1 MKTCLDKNMVKIAA
15 GPIRSDAFTFSGK
28 VNHEGDYRYEDA
40 LKVNRGEATYSELG
54 FINKYHVSSVI
65 SCYKLGE
72 YIDERCTVL
81 AIGDVGFAAMPH
93 ELFSETGIQIR
104 KDSPF
109 LTTFIV
115 AYSNDHNG
123 YLPVSSAYEYDC
135 YEEACTSFAKGA
147 AEELAAAFKNHWK
160 YIYP

>member
-1 MKTCLDKNMVKIAA
+1 
-15 GPIRSDAFTFSGK
+15 
-28 VNHEGDYRYEDA
+28 
-40 LKVNRGEATYSELG
+40 
-54 FINKYHVSSVI
+54 
-65 SCYKLGE
+65 
-72 YIDERCTVL
+72 VL
-81 AIGDVGFAAMPH
+81 AIGDVAFAAMPH

-104 KDSPF
+104 NDSPF

-160 YIYP
+160 NIYP